1 MTTRSAADGM
11 GGEAR
16 DALLSVAELGAYL
29 GVPVATIYRW
39 RHHHRGPV
47 GYRIG
52 RHVRYRT
59 RDVEQWLETQRDPE
73 SDDWRRGP

>member
-1 MTTRSAADGM
+1 MAQRAD
-11 GGEAR
+11 E
-16 DALLSVAELGAYL
+16 LLSIAELAAYL

-39 RHHHRGPV
+39 RHQRRGPL

-59 RDVEQWLETQRDPE
+59 SDIERWLETQRDA
-73 SDDWRRGP
+73 

>member
-1 MTTRSAADGM
+1 MTTRSGA
-11 GGEAR
+11 GEVGPEPR
-16 DALLSVAELGAYL
+16 DALLSVAELGAFL

-39 RHHHRGPV
+39 RHHQRGPV

-73 SDDWRRGP
+73 RGDWRRSP

>member
-1 MTTRSAADGM
+1 MTTNATPNDAWHEP
-11 GGEAR
+11 GEA
-16 DALLSVAELGAYL
+16 LLTVAELAAFL

-39 RHHHRGPV
+39 RHQHQGPI

-59 RDVEQWLETQRDPE
+59 RDIEQWLVTQRD
-73 SDDWRRGP
+73 DHKDL